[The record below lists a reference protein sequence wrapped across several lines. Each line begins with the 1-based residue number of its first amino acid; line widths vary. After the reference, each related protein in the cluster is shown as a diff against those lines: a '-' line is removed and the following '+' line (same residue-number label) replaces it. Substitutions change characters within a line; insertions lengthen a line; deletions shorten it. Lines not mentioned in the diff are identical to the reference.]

1 MFFTLNRF
9 CSLCF
14 IVTFPLL
21 FFPVKPLFKTLLQFN
36 YTIHST
42 KLRTQMNRIPLF
54 DYEEC
59 YRYVPYCFVFRKRT
73 QDHYLDLRRF
83 VAINLLVIIQRYFL
97 RKRTYID
104 FRSFLRRFMFKTI
117 FSAKQV
123 LERLAI

>member
-1 MFFTLNRF
+1 
-9 CSLCF
+9 
-14 IVTFPLL
+14 
-21 FFPVKPLFKTLLQFN
+21 
-36 YTIHST
+36 
-42 KLRTQMNRIPLF
+42 MNRIPLF

-59 YRYVPYCFVFRKRT
+59 YRYVPYCFVLRKRT

-83 VAINLLVIIQRYFL
+83 VAINLLVITQRYFL

-104 FRSFLRRFMFKTI
+104 FRSFLRRFMFITI